1 MKVLVIG
8 GFLGSGKTSTIIRI
22 GKEFSEAGQKVAV
35 IVNEIGEVG
44 LDGDVISKY
53 GLDMTELTSGCI
65 CCSLKVNMKTTL
77 TLLNRD
83 YHPDVILIEPTGIAF
98 PQVIKNE
105 VDLMNLKDTTVQ
117 PLVTLID
124 GSRFK
129 QLMKEAKNFAMRQ
142 IIDAEIL
149 CINKIDLVDEI
160 RIPILEASVQQLNP
174 KAKVLLLSTS
184 KEDEHW
190 DEFVGLAMGDVPSQH
205 GHHELKTTS
214 SDTEVIDEAT
224 GKPVEQ
230 TMDSIE
236 ASGIASYATEF
247 VLDGRISTDLA
258 QVTAKDIMSTLKS
271 KVIELSPE
279 FVGHIKLYIESGS
292 NTVKT
297 NLTAYDQD
305 ITMEVIDTETGQVP
319 RLKVLSAVSSIDHD
333 ELVNLVNDTVSEN
346 LVAQNISFKHNSHHH
361 HDHDHSHSKP
371 IDLVNN
377 N

>member
-1 MKVLVIG
+1 MKILVVG
-8 GFLGSGKTSTIIRI
+8 GFLGSGKTSTIIRL

-77 TLLNRD
+77 TLLRKD
-83 YHPDVILIEPTGIAF
+83 YKPDIILIEPTGIAF
-98 PQVIKNE
+98 PQIIKNE
-105 VDLMNLKDTTVQ
+105 IDLMDLKDTTVQ

-149 CINKIDLVDEI
+149 CINKIDLIDEI
-160 RIPILEASVQQLNP
+160 RIPILETSVQQLNP
-174 KAKVLLLSTS
+174 KAKVLLLTTS

-190 DEFVGLAMGDVPSQH
+190 HEFVELAMGDVPSQH
-205 GHHELKTTS
+205 GHQVLKTTS
-214 SDTEVIDEAT
+214 PETEVIDEAT
-224 GKPVEQ
+224 GLPVEQ
-230 TMDSIE
+230 TLDSIE

-247 VLDGRISTDLA
+247 LLDGRISTDLA
-258 QVTAKDIMSTLKS
+258 QTTAKDIMTTIKS

-279 FVGHIKLYIESGS
+279 FVGHIKLFIESGS

-333 ELVNLVNDTVSEN
+333 KLVHIVIDTISEK
-346 LVAQNISFKHNSHHH
+346 LGDQKISFKHNKP
-361 HDHDHSHSKP
+361 HDHDHHHGHSKP